1 MMYFKVFNKDE
12 LKWWVHQDPN
22 LGPSGYEPDALTN

>member
-1 MMYFKVFNKDE
+1 MVKFKLE
-12 LKWWVHQDPN
+12 GRWWVHQDSN

>member
-1 MMYFKVFNKDE
+1 MYFKVFDKDE
-12 LKWWVHQDPN
+12 LKWWVHQD